1 MLYTESKDFIRI
13 SAYAYELKQEG
24 VWVGTMKSGDRTPR
38 IPINLTLSPE
48 DKRWIK
54 VYAAEHDM
62 TVSDVL
68 QQHIRVLQEKERDP
82 DGKCESERGEGSEE

>member
-1 MLYTESKDFIRI
+1 MLYTEGKDFIRI
-13 SAYAYELKQEG
+13 SAYAYGLKQEG

-68 QQHIRVLQEKERDP
+68 QQHIRVLQKKESDP
-82 DGKCESERGEGSEE
+82 DGECKSQCCESCEE

>member
-1 MLYTESKDFIRI
+1 MLYTEGKDFIRI
-13 SAYAYELKQEG
+13 SAYAYGLKQEG

-68 QQHIRVLQEKERDP
+68 QQHIRVLQEKERDR
-82 DGKCESERGEGSEE
+82 DGKCKSECGEGSEE

>member
-1 MLYTESKDFIRI
+1 
-13 SAYAYELKQEG
+13 
-24 VWVGTMKSGDRTPR
+24 MKSGDRTPR

-68 QQHIRVLQEKERDP
+68 RQHIRVLQEKERDR
-82 DGKCESERGEGSEE
+82 DGKCKSKRGKSCEE

>member
-1 MLYTESKDFIRI
+1 M
-13 SAYAYELKQEG
+13 
-24 VWVGTMKSGDRTPR
+24 MKSGDRTPR
-38 IPINLTLSPE
+38 IPINLTLNPE

-82 DGKCESERGEGSEE
+82 DGKCKSQCGESCEE

>member
-1 MLYTESKDFIRI
+1 MSYTEGKDFIRI
-13 SAYAYELKQEG
+13 SVYAYELKQEG

-68 QQHIRVLQEKERDP
+68 RQHIRVLQKKERDS
-82 DGKCESERGEGSEE
+82 DGECKSKCSESCEE

>member
-1 MLYTESKDFIRI
+1 M
-13 SAYAYELKQEG
+13 
-24 VWVGTMKSGDRTPR
+24 PR

-68 QQHIRVLQEKERDP
+68 QQHIRVLQEEERDR
-82 DGKCESERGEGSEE
+82 DGKCKSERGESCEE